1 MDQELLVG
9 GAETNMTVIEWIMQE
24 LVSHPDKIAKVKA
37 ELKSVMGDEKVL
49 DESKISKLP
58 YLQAVV
64 KESLR
69 LHPPAAML
77 VPRKAESDQ
86 VVNGYLIPKGTQVD
100 TNSYSTLSNFL
111 YKSILSP
118 SLKSGLYLPFW
129 DVL

>member
-1 MDQELLVG
+1 MYTG
-9 GAETNMTVIEWIMQE
+9 NMEISSKENLEKYRIMIVE
-24 LVSHPDKIAKVKA
+24 D